1 MIVKKV
7 REDRF
12 ITIVNEK
19 SPKKNKSKKK
29 KEYFN
34 NSTYMKLNLSPDLFK
49 LKFKLS
55 LGQIAQDLLLVT
67 I

>member
-29 KEYFN
+29 KEYSN
-34 NSTYMKLNLSPDLFK
+34 NS
-49 LKFKLS
+49 
-55 LGQIAQDLLLVT
+55 I
-67 I
+67 

>member
-7 REDRF
+7 REDKF

-55 LGQIAQDLLLVT
+55 LGQIA
-67 I
+67 